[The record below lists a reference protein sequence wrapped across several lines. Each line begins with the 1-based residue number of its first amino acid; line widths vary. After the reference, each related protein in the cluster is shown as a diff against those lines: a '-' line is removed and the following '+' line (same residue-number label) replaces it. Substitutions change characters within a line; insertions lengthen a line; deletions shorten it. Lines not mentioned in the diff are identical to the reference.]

1 MKSIQAGILALSL
14 LLPTGGAFAATK
26 HHKRHHR
33 HHYSQTRGALVGAAA
48 GALIDHHKPLKGAA
62 VGAAVGLGVQAVRN
76 HKH

>member
-1 MKSIQAGILALSL
+1 MKSIQASILALSL

-26 HHKRHHR
+26 HHKRHR

-48 GALIDHHKPLKGAA
+48 GALIDHHQPLKGAA